1 MSLSTVR
8 KLTITLG
15 SGHTDARSAMSM
27 HSTTKTREA
36 VNLRALGCGGISNFA
51 KKMRILANGNA
62 IIVPTI
68 EKERSFLI

>member
-27 HSTTKTREA
+27 HSTKKTREA

-51 KKMRILANGNA
+51 
-62 IIVPTI
+62 
-68 EKERSFLI
+68 EK